1 MSVLPDLSA
10 PLRALAAEAGGCLLA
25 VDASATV
32 GSVAAVTAT
41 ALVERSLD
49 AASVPSDSLGG
60 TLAEA
65 IAAAG
70 GSPAHL
76 AGIVVGL
83 GPGSLTG
90 LRVALATVK
99 GLAYGRRTPVYGVSS
114 LALIAAGHGPGL
126 VAPVL
131 DARRGDVFCALYEVG
146 GDGVPRAL
154 IDDAAR
160 RPAELV
166 ALLAPHRGSP
176 LRLVGFAPPRFV
188 EIAALSSSP
197 PAPVPAPRAAA
208 GLLLAAARIRAG
220 EADDLAA
227 VAPRYLRVSEAER
240 VLGAE

>member
-25 VDASATV
+25 VDASAAV
-32 GSVAAVTAT
+32 GSVAAASPT

-49 AASVPSDSLGG
+49 AASMPSDSLGG
-60 TLAEA
+60 TIAEA
-65 IAAAG
+65 IAAVG
-70 GSPAHL
+70 GSPASL
-76 AGIVVGL
+76 AGVVVGL
-83 GPGSLTG
+83 GPGSFTG

-131 DARRGDVFCALYEVG
+131 DARRGDVFCGLYEVG
-146 GDGVPRAL
+146 AGGVPCAL
-154 IDDAAR
+154 VDDAAR

-166 ALLAPHRGSP
+166 ALLAPHGGAA
-176 LRLVGFAPPRFV
+176 LRLVGFAPPRFAEV
-188 EIAALSSSP
+188 AALSSSP
-197 PAPVPAPRAAA
+197 PTAVPTPRAAA
-208 GLLLAAARIRAG
+208 GLLLAAARIRG
-220 EADDLAA
+220 READDLAA

-240 VLGAE
+240 VLGPE